1 MLLSRKLMI
10 TARVATAIF
19 VSAAVAAGVII
30 AAPAAYAGTDDYPSQ
45 WKNRARDTTFDSW
58 GEYNRE
64 CTSWVAW
71 RLHGHNQFEMPFH
84 ANADNW
90 GAKAKKLGY
99 TVNMSPAVGSVAWWD
114 TATRSHVAWVEAVYP
129 NNTVE
134 IEEYNIGGSGKYD
147 QQTIPTSSVSG
158 YIHFQDLATSFA
170 NGSYVEYAGNI
181 YRMAG
186 GAPIYVS
193 SWASFG
199 KTPAGIVSAKQWQ
212 GLSIVP
218 KDGTFIQ
225 GATSKHVYEVVGGAP
240 IFISNWAYVGGAKPV
255 VAVPDASIVNAVKTN
270 VVSRYEHLRFYPTGS
285 SLYVTASPSN
295 KVYQLTGNVAIPVP
309 VVATTAPTAP
319 TKTAAATTTTPV
331 PKATPTPTPTAKPT
345 ATPTAKP
352 TATPTA
358 KPTATPTAT
367 PTAKPTATPTATPT
381 VKPTATPTPTP
392 TTAPTPPTTPV
403 ATPKPTI
410 TIGDDDIANAGA
422 ASTSVY
428 GHLLGYI
435 GLPKPVV
442 TGTVKLKHTLRANL
456 GTWVSKGYTVT
467 YQWYRNGVAVTGS
480 GAHKSTITPKY
491 RANVGMK
498 FTVRVTATRPN
509 FVTQTFTSAPT
520 VAMTR

>member
-134 IEEYNIGGSGKYD
+134 IEEYNLGESGKYD

-158 YIHFQDLATSFA
+158 YIHFQDLATSFV
-170 NGSYVEYAGNI
+170 NGSYVEYSGNV

-199 KTPAGIVSAKQWQ
+199 KTPAGIVSAKQWL
-212 GLSIVP
+212 GLATVP

-240 IFISNWAYVGGAKPV
+240 IYISNWSVVGGAKPV
-255 VAVPDASIVNAVKTN
+255 VAIPDASIVNAVKTN

-285 SLYVTASPSN
+285 AEYVTASPSK
-295 KVYQLTGNVAIPVP
+295 KVYQIIGNVAIPVP
-309 VVATTAPTAP
+309 VAATVPPATTTKTASTTAPTATATPKP
-319 TKTAAATTTTPV
+319 T
-331 PKATPTPTPTAKPT
+331 ATPTPTPKPT
-345 ATPTAKP
+345 TTPAP
-352 TATPTA
+352 
-358 KPTATPTAT
+358 
-367 PTAKPTATPTATPT
+367 
-381 VKPTATPTPTP
+381 KPTATPTPTP
-392 TTAPTPPTTPV
+392 TTPTTPV
-403 ATPKPTI
+403 TVPKPTV

-435 GLPKPVV
+435 GLPTPVV
-442 TGTVKLKHTLRANL
+442 TGTVELKHTLRANL
-456 GTWVSKGYTVT
+456 GTWASKGYTVT

-491 RANVGMK
+491 RANVGVK
-498 FTVRVTATRPN
+498 FSVKVTATRPN
-509 FVTQTFTSAPT
+509 FVTQSFTSALT
-520 VAMTR
+520 VPMKK